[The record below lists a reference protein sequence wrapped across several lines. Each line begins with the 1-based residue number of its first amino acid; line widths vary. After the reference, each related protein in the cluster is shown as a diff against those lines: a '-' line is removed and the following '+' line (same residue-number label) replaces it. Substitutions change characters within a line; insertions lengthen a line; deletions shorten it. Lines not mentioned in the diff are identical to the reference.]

1 MTDREV
7 VVSVTDQGQG
17 LHPDDLSKLFKMFG
31 KARGRPTDGEKSTG
45 LGLVI
50 SKNIVDAHGGRIW
63 VESKGIGMGS
73 TFKFKLPLLK
83 CNEEEQE
90 ERTLTLNSVLVSNNS
105 SKTTNYNRGK
115 RYGKEN
121 NDS

>member
-1 MTDREV
+1 
-7 VVSVTDQGQG
+7 
-17 LHPDDLSKLFKMFG
+17 MFG

-50 SKNIVDAHGGRIW
+50 SKHIVDAHGGKNL

-90 ERTLTLNSVLVSNNS
+90 ERTLKLNSVPVSNNS
-105 SKTTNYNRGK
+105 SKITYYNGGK